1 MDLAIVPGCYRIN
14 FLKIISII
22 VPVVLALIILFG
34 TLGNG
39 LVLFVVTFK
48 QQMRNTT
55 NILILVSWKRISNIL
70 KHLSQKIDSRFCVIF
85 IYQPVIH
92 LSLIVG
98 SIDYF
103 MLQSFC
109 IKTCNNSFLNITI
122 SSCGRQSCILTLV
135 FKYINFV
142 PCKLAFAQ
150 INNNF

>member
-1 MDLAIVPGCYRIN
+1 MFFRYDLFMDLAIVPGCYRIN

-55 NILILVSWKRISNIL
+55 NILILVSLKQMSNIF
-70 KHLSQKIDSRFCVIF
+70 KYISQKIGSRL
-85 IYQPVIH
+85 PVIH

-122 SSCGRQSCILTLV
+122 SSC
-135 FKYINFV
+135 
-142 PCKLAFAQ
+142 
-150 INNNF
+150 

>member
-55 NILILVSWKRISNIL
+55 NILILVSLKRMSNTL
-70 KHLSQKIDSRFCVIF
+70 KYLSQKMDSN
-85 IYQPVIH
+85 P
-92 LSLIVG
+92 
-98 SIDYF
+98 
-103 MLQSFC
+103 
-109 IKTCNNSFLNITI
+109 
-122 SSCGRQSCILTLV
+122 
-135 FKYINFV
+135 
-142 PCKLAFAQ
+142 
-150 INNNF
+150 

>member
-55 NILILVSWKRISNIL
+55 NILILVSLKRMSNTL
-70 KHLSQKIDSRFCVIF
+70 KYLSQKMDSK
-85 IYQPVIH
+85 P
-92 LSLIVG
+92 
-98 SIDYF
+98 
-103 MLQSFC
+103 
-109 IKTCNNSFLNITI
+109 FL
-122 SSCGRQSCILTLV
+122 LTGDKV
-135 FKYINFV
+135 VY
-142 PCKLAFAQ
+142 
-150 INNNF
+150 

>member
-55 NILILVSWKRISNIL
+55 NILILVSSKQISNIL
-70 KHLSQKIDSRFCVIF
+70 KYLSIYRFTHCRFYRLFHVTI
-85 IYQPVIH
+85 ILYQN
-92 LSLIVG
+92 LQQLI
-98 SIDYF
+98 S
-103 MLQSFC
+103 QHTSFFLL
-109 IKTCNNSFLNITI
+109 KTKL
-122 SSCGRQSCILTLV
+122 
-135 FKYINFV
+135 YINLSF
-142 PCKLAFAQ
+142 Q
-150 INNNF
+150 IY